1 MKDGPDIARVA
12 ALIGDPARAN
22 MLVGLMDGRAL
33 TASELAA
40 QAGVTKQTAS
50 AHLAKLT
57 DAGLLAH
64 EVQGRHKYFRLE
76 DADVAGA
83 IEALMGVAQR
93 RGGKRVRTGPNDPE
107 MRKARICY
115 DHLAG
120 DLGVFAYDQMIA
132 RKWLARRG
140 EDLALTT
147 AGDAAFAALGAEEL
161 AHGARRPSC
170 RACLD
175 WSERRHHLAGAAGKA
190 MLARLVSLRWASRK
204 PGTRVIRFSTVGE
217 RRLREWL
224 ER

>member
-57 DAGLLAH
+57 EAGLLAH

-76 DADVAGA
+76 DADVAAA
-83 IEALMGVAQR
+83 IEALMGVAER
-93 RGGKRVRTGPNDPE
+93 RGGKRARTGPNDPE
-107 MRKARICY
+107 MRRARICY

-120 DLGVFAYDQMIA
+120 DLGVFAFDRMIA

-140 EDLALTT
+140 EEVALTN
-147 AGDAAFAALGAEEL
+147 AGFAAFATLGITEL
-161 AHGARRPSC
+161 SERARRPVC

-190 MLARLVSLRWASRK
+190 MLARLVSLRWANRK
-204 PGTRVIRFSTVGE
+204 PGARVIRFPAEGE

-224 ER
+224 EH